1 VPPGPETSVD
11 VEEDAYI
18 PDGYLT
24 NNVERL
30 NLYCRI
36 SDAPD
41 AETLED
47 LRQEMRDR
55 FGPYPEPVEHLLT
68 AATLRLHG
76 QRLRLPKVLYKNERL
91 FLYLPSEDADP
102 YFYEEVFQPLLEI
115 LSGLDQ
121 RYVLKDQKDK
131 NLLRAIVQDV
141 PTLDDAI
148 GVMEEL
154 TLDEPAVATVEA

>member
-18 PDGYLT
+18 PDEYIG

-30 NLYCRI
+30 NLYRRI

-41 AETLED
+41 AETLVD
-47 LRQEMRDR
+47 LREEMQDR
-55 FGPYPEPVEHLLT
+55 FGAYPEPVEHLLT

-76 QRLRLPKVLYKNERL
+76 ERLRLPKVLYKNQRL

-102 YFYEEVFQPLLEI
+102 YFYEHVFQPLLEL
-115 LSGLDQ
+115 LSDLDQ
-121 RYVLKDQKDK
+121 RYVLKDQKKK
-131 NLLRAIVQDV
+131 NLLRAIIQDI
-141 PTLDDAI
+141 PTLDDGI
-148 GVMEEL
+148 EVMEQL
-154 TLDEPAVATVEA
+154 QLDKRVVASVEA

>member
-1 VPPGPETSVD
+1 
-11 VEEDAYI
+11 
-18 PDGYLT
+18 
-24 NNVERL
+24 
-30 NLYCRI
+30 
-36 SDAPD
+36 
-41 AETLED
+41 
-47 LRQEMRDR
+47 
-55 FGPYPEPVEHLLT
+55 
-68 AATLRLHG
+68 
-76 QRLRLPKVLYKNERL
+76 VLYKNERL